1 MIFGIFIVGT
11 LVKKNLANIR
21 KLFRGSK
28 SLQNFEKI
36 EFSTKS
42 GHSEA
47 SLTKEIQWGQIENFK
62 IVNFESHDRFFLQK

>member
-1 MIFGIFIVGT
+1 MIFAIFTVGT
-11 LVKKNLANIR
+11 FAKKNPANIR
-21 KLFRGSK
+21 KIFRGSK